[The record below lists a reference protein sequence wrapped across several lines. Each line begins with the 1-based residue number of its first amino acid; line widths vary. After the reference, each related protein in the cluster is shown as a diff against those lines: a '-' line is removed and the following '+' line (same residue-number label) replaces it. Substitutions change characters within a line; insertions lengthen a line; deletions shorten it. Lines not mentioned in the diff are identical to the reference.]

1 MKENE
6 RIIQLVKA
14 KLEWFTYKATEEEFD
29 PGVVEALVKLLE
41 ILDPLPEASVIEP
54 ADSLSRFMRK
64 HKNCS
69 YMRKRRKRRL
79 AGLLVACAAIALM
92 FLLGINV
99 GVYATSK
106 VGFFEF
112 VSRSKNGWEFF
123 VTGESETEYASLS
136 DLPGHVRDSIL
147 VQDVPADLTVDK
159 VILLETTEGFH
170 VSVLGTV
177 GGEGLKILIDHPAAD
192 MPSEAEYA
200 GDINGVSVYGLQ
212 NMFYFSNGDCSYKV
226 TAEMDEGALFGIV
239 GGLLE

>member
-29 PGVVEALVKLLE
+29 PGVVEALVKLLAF
-41 ILDPLPEASVIEP
+41 LDPLPEASVIEP

-136 DLPGHVRDSIL
+136 DLPSHVRDTIL
-147 VQDVPADLTVDK
+147 IRDISADLAVDK

-170 VSVLGTV
+170 VSVFGTV
-177 GGEGLKILIDHPAAD
+177 DGEELRILIEHPAAD
-192 MPSEAEYA
+192 MPPEAEYVR
-200 GDINGVSVYGLQ
+200 DIKGVSVYGLK
-212 NMFYFSNGDCSYKV
+212 NTFYFNGGGCSYRV
-226 TAEMDEGALFGIV
+226 SSEMGLEALFDIM

>member
-1 MKENE
+1 MNENE

-14 KLEWFTYKATEEEFD
+14 KLEWYTYKAPAEEFD
-29 PGVVEALVKLLE
+29 PGVVVALVKLLE
-41 ILDPLPEASVIEP
+41 FLDPLPEASVIEP
-54 ADSLSRFMRK
+54 TESLSRFMKK
-64 HKNCS
+64 HKNCR
-69 YMRKRRKRRL
+69 YMGKRRGRRL
-79 AGLLVACAAIALM
+79 AGLLVACAAVAFM

-123 VTGESETEYASLS
+123 VTGEPKTEYASLD
-136 DLPGHVRDSIL
+136 DLPGHVRDIIL
-147 VQDVPADLTVDK
+147 IRDVPADLTVDK

-177 GGEGLKILIDHPAAD
+177 GGEELKILIDHPVAD
-192 MPSEAEYA
+192 MPEAEYT
-200 GDINGVSVYGLQ
+200 GDINGISVYGLQ
-212 NMFYFSNGDCSYKV
+212 NTLYFSNGDCSYKV
-226 TAEMDEGALFGIV
+226 TAEMDAGALFDIV